1 MDEEFRELIAL
12 KLIEILE
19 SNPLLTAKQLVAE
32 ISRPDVDRSLI
43 NSVMYLDKKK
53 RFQKDDSPR
62 PQFFLTANGVKQNVA
77 VKPAG
82 GQSGAKTKELVDV
95 PIYRYEVG
103 GLREWQEEALAA
115 WEQAGCTGIVEAVT
129 GAGKTRLA
137 MAAIARE
144 LNLGGKVAVIVP
156 SRELQRQW
164 EREIHQYFDSADIGL
179 MGNGHSDSLVENDI
193 LIAVVNAASQKELGL
208 IDGESGLLV
217 ADECHRLGAEKFQ
230 LALEDVFPNRLGLSA
245 TRERTDGAH
254 DTVLAPYFGDV
265 VYSLGYKAAM
275 AGGYISQVK
284 VAQIEVQ
291 LSDDEQLEFDELSEA
306 ISASQFELS
315 KRFGIPLEPYSR
327 FMEEVHNL
335 AMNGDMK
342 QGMAAKRYISSVT
355 KRRKLLANTPKKS
368 EVLTTLVSA
377 INNSNRTIIFT
388 ETISGVTNIYNL
400 LNESG
405 IATEQLH
412 AQLLTRE
419 RVGALHM
426 FATGQCK
433 ALVAARVLDEGIDVP
448 EADLAIIVSATKTRR
463 QMIQRMGRVLRPK
476 KDGRPA
482 RFVLV
487 YVAGTSEDPANGAHD
502 AFFNEVIDISK
513 ESKIFEQPLDMN
525 DLTEFLNP

>member
-1 MDEEFRELIAL
+1 MDEDFREQIAL

-19 SNPLLTAKQLVAE
+19 SNPLLTAKQLVSE
-32 ISRPDVDRSLI
+32 ISRQDVDRNLV

-62 PQFFLTANGVKQNVA
+62 PQFFLTANGATQNVG
-77 VKPAG
+77 VKSAG
-82 GQSGAKTKELVDV
+82 DQLGAKKQESVDT
-95 PIYRYEVG
+95 PIYRYEVT
-103 GLREWQEEALAA
+103 GLRKWQIEALAA
-115 WEQAGCTGIVEAVT
+115 WEKDGCTGIVEAVT

-144 LNLGGKVAVIVP
+144 LNLGGKVVVIVP

-164 EREIHQYFDSADIGL
+164 EREMHLYFDSADIGL
-179 MGNGHSDSLVENDI
+179 LGNGSSDSLVDNDI
-193 LIAVVNAASQKELGL
+193 LIAVVNSASQNELGL

-217 ADECHRLGAEKFQ
+217 ADECHRLGADKHQ
-230 LALEDVFPNRLGLSA
+230 LALDKMFPNRLGLSA

-254 DTVLAPYFGDV
+254 DTVLAPYFGNV
-265 VYSLGYKAAM
+265 VYSLGYEAAM

-291 LSDDEQLEFDELSEA
+291 LSADEQNEFDELSDV
-306 ISASQFELS
+306 ISAAQYELS
-315 KRFGIPLEPYSR
+315 KRFGIPLDPYSR

-335 AMNGDMK
+335 AMYGDMK
-342 QGMAAKRYISSVT
+342 QGMAAKKYISAVN

-368 EVLTTLVSA
+368 EVLTTLVSS

-388 ETISGVTNIYNL
+388 ETISGVTDIYNL
-400 LNESG
+400 LNTSG
-405 IATEQLH
+405 IVTEQLH
-412 AQLLTRE
+412 SQLLPRE
-419 RVGALHM
+419 RVAALHM
-426 FATGQCK
+426 FAAGQCK

-448 EADLAIIVSATKTRR
+448 EADLAIIVSTTKTRR

-513 ESKIFEQPLDMN
+513 ESKIFKQPLDKN
-525 DLTEFLNP
+525 ELTEFLNP

>member
-1 MDEEFRELIAL
+1 MNSKEEIAKKIAELL
-12 KLIEILE
+12 SET
-19 SNPLLTAKQLVAE
+19 PLLTARQVAVELGLPGVDKSLV
-32 ISRPDVDRSLI
+32 
-43 NSVMYLDKKK
+43 NSIMYLDELK
-53 RFQKDDSPR
+53 RFTKDDSPR
-62 PQFFLTANGVKQNVA
+62 PQWSLAYSVA
-77 VKPAG
+77 P
-82 GQSGAKTKELVDV
+82 SEAKLDDVEEGKGDKVNAKSKKET

-103 GLREWQEEALAA
+103 GLREWQKEALVA
-115 WEQAGCTGIVEAVT
+115 WEEAGCTGIVEAVT

-156 SRELQRQW
+156 SRGLQRQW
-164 EREIHQYFDSADIGL
+164 EREMYQFFESADIGL
-179 MGNGHSDSLVENDI
+179 MGNGNADSLVENDI
-193 LIAVVNAASQKELGL
+193 LIAVVNSASEKELGL

-230 LALEDVFPNRLGLSA
+230 LALEEVFPSRLGLSA

-254 DTVLAPYFGDV
+254 DTILAPYFGDV
-265 VYSLGYKAAM
+265 VYSLGYEDAM
-275 AGGYISQVK
+275 AGGFISEVK
-284 VAQIEVQ
+284 VAQIEVE
-291 LSDDEQLEFDELSEA
+291 LSPEEQFEFDELSEV
-306 ISASQFELS
+306 ISAAQYDLS
-315 KRFGIPLEPYSR
+315 KRFGIPIDPYSR
-327 FMEEVHNL
+327 FMEEVHHL
-335 AMNGDMK
+335 AMYGDMK

-368 EVLTTLVSA
+368 EALATLVSA
-377 INNSNRTIIFT
+377 INKSNRAIVFT
-388 ETISGVTNIYNL
+388 ETISGVTEIFNL
-400 LNESG
+400 LSASG
-405 IATEQLH
+405 ISTEQLH
-412 AQLLTRE
+412 SKLLPRE
-419 RVGALHM
+419 RVAALHL
-426 FATGQCK
+426 FETGQCK

-513 ESKIFEQPLDMN
+513 ESKIFNQPLDKN
-525 DLTEFLNP
+525 ELTEFLNP

>member
-1 MDEEFRELIAL
+1 MDEDFREQIAL

-32 ISRPDVDRSLI
+32 ISRPDVDRSLV
-43 NSVMYLDKKK
+43 NSVMYRDKKQ
-53 RFQKDDSPR
+53 RFQIDDSPR
-62 PQFFLTANGVKQNVA
+62 PQFFLTSNGAKQIA
-77 VKPAG
+77 GVKPAG
-82 GQSGAKTKELVDV
+82 RQSGAKKQESVDT
-95 PIYRYEVG
+95 PIYRYDVG
-103 GLREWQEEALAA
+103 ELRKWQTEALAA
-115 WEQAGCTGIVEAVT
+115 WEEAGRTGIVEAVT

-144 LNLGGKVAVIVP
+144 LDLGGKVAVIVP

-164 EREIHQYFDSADIGL
+164 EREMYTHFESADIGL

-193 LIAVVNAASQKELGL
+193 LIAVVNSASEKELGL
-208 IDGESGLLV
+208 EDGESGLMV
-217 ADECHRLGAEKFQ
+217 VDECHRLGAEKFQ
-230 LALEDVFPNRLGLSA
+230 VALDKGFPSRLGLSA

-254 DTVLAPYFGDV
+254 DTILARYFGNV
-265 VYSLGYKAAM
+265 VYSLGYEAAM
-275 AGGYISQVK
+275 AGGCISQVK

-291 LSDDEQLEFDELSEA
+291 LSDDEQFEFDELSEA

-315 KRFGIPLEPYSR
+315 KRFGIPLEPYSK

-335 AMNGDMK
+335 ATNGDMK

-368 EVLTTLVSA
+368 EVLATLVSA
-377 INNSNRTIIFT
+377 INNSNRAIVFT
-388 ETISGVTNIYNL
+388 ETISGVTEIFNL
-400 LNESG
+400 LSASG
-405 IATEQLH
+405 IPTEQLH
-412 AQLLTRE
+412 SKLLPRE
-419 RVGALHM
+419 RVAALHM
-426 FATGQCK
+426 FETGQCK
-433 ALVAARVLDEGIDVP
+433 ALVAAKVLDEGIDVP

-513 ESKIFEQPLDMN
+513 ESKIFKQPLDKN
-525 DLTEFLNP
+525 ELTEFLNP

>member
-1 MDEEFRELIAL
+1 MDEDFREQIAL

-32 ISRPDVDRSLI
+32 ISRPDVDRSLV
-43 NSVMYLDKKK
+43 NSVMYRDKKQ
-53 RFQKDDSPR
+53 RFQIDDSPR
-62 PQFFLTANGVKQNVA
+62 PQFFLTSNGAKQIVG

-82 GQSGAKTKELVDV
+82 RQSGAKKQESVDT
-95 PIYRYEVG
+95 PIYRYDVG
-103 GLREWQEEALAA
+103 ELRKWQTEALAA
-115 WEQAGCTGIVEAVT
+115 WEEAGRTGIVEAVT

-144 LNLGGKVAVIVP
+144 LDLGGKVAVIVP

-164 EREIHQYFDSADIGL
+164 EREMYTHFESADIGL

-193 LIAVVNAASQKELGL
+193 LIAVVNSASEKELGL
-208 IDGESGLLV
+208 EDGESGLMV
-217 ADECHRLGAEKFQ
+217 VDECHRLGAEKFQ
-230 LALEDVFPNRLGLSA
+230 VALDKGFPSRLGLSA

-254 DTVLAPYFGDV
+254 DTILARYFGNV
-265 VYSLGYKAAM
+265 VYSLGYEAAM
-275 AGGYISQVK
+275 AGGCISQVK

-291 LSDDEQLEFDELSEA
+291 LSDDEQFEFDELSEA

-315 KRFGIPLEPYSR
+315 KRFGIPLEPYSK

-335 AMNGDMK
+335 ATNGDMK

-368 EVLTTLVSA
+368 EVLATLVSA
-377 INNSNRTIIFT
+377 INNSNRAIVFT
-388 ETISGVTNIYNL
+388 ETISGVTEIFNL
-400 LNESG
+400 LSASG
-405 IATEQLH
+405 IPTEQLH
-412 AQLLTRE
+412 SKLLPRE
-419 RVGALHM
+419 RVAALHM
-426 FATGQCK
+426 FETGQCK
-433 ALVAARVLDEGIDVP
+433 ALVAAKVLDEGIDVP

-513 ESKIFEQPLDMN
+513 ESKIFKQPLDKN
-525 DLTEFLNP
+525 ELTEFLNP

>member
-1 MDEEFRELIAL
+1 MSSKEDIAKQIVELL
-12 KLIEILE
+12 NET
-19 SNPLLTAKQLVAE
+19 PHLTARQVAAE
-32 ISRPDVDRSLI
+32 LDLPGVDKSLI
-43 NSVMYLDKKK
+43 NSIMYLDELR
-53 RFQKDDSPR
+53 RFTKDDSPR
-62 PQFFLTANGVKQNVA
+62 PQWSLVSQA
-77 VKPAG
+77 V
-82 GQSGAKTKELVDV
+82 SEKTKEATRGVIQKPQSKPIDAT

-103 GLREWQEEALAA
+103 GLREWQQEALAA

-164 EREIHQYFDSADIGL
+164 EREMYEYFEAADIGL
-179 MGNGHSDSLVENDI
+179 MGNGNSDSLVENDI
-193 LIAVVNAASQKELGL
+193 LIAVVNSASEKELGL
-208 IDGESGLLV
+208 IDGESGLLI

-230 LALEDVFPNRLGLSA
+230 LALEDVFPSRLGLSA

-254 DTVLAPYFGDV
+254 DTILAPYFGNV
-265 VYSLGYKAAM
+265 VYSLGYEEAM
-275 AGGYISQVK
+275 AGGFISEVK

-291 LSDDEQLEFDELSEA
+291 LGTDEQLEFDELSEV
-306 ISASQFELS
+306 ISKAQFELS
-315 KRFGIPLEPYSR
+315 KRFGIPLDPYST
-327 FMEEVHNL
+327 FMEEVHRL
-335 AMNGDMK
+335 AMYGDMK
-342 QGMAAKRYISSVT
+342 QGMAAKRYISAVN

-368 EVLTTLVSA
+368 EALTSLVAA

-388 ETISGVTNIYNL
+388 ETISGVTEIFNL
-400 LNESG
+400 LRASG

-412 AQLLTRE
+412 SELHPHE
-419 RVGALHM
+419 RVAALHM

-433 ALVAARVLDEGIDVP
+433 ALVAAKVLDEGIDVP

-502 AFFNEVIDISK
+502 AFFNEVIEISK
-513 ESKIFEQPLDMN
+513 ESKIFKQPLDN
-525 DLTEFLNP
+525 KELTKFLNP